1 MPHISVTVISDP
13 LQPKSLN
20 TAVLII
26 NVTVSKSVHV
36 YMDRFHS
43 NWAPKIQYY
52 VEKWRS
58 TGCARNSAIYQ
69 TKIFPVSWSKINA
82 IHRQNSN
89 AFVTKN
95 VFPWIP
101 MRIQTTKITKTFP
114 AWNPDWQGGN
124 HSSDPHPT
132 PRQRHFEF
140 APQSHI
146 YIKNYI
152 YMIHKRG
159 DIDLIST
166 FQGKDCVTP
175 HTVSCGISF
184 LILILAYMF
193 KSARAII
200 IHTSEHF
207 PPSSESS

>member
-1 MPHISVTVISDP
+1 
-13 LQPKSLN
+13 
-20 TAVLII
+20 
-26 NVTVSKSVHV
+26 
-36 YMDRFHS
+36 MDRFHT

-69 TKIFPVSWSKINA
+69 IVPFAKFMQSIDRILMCLLQRMCFPGYQWESKWP
-82 IHRQNSN
+82 RSPRLFQLE
-89 AFVTKN
+89 
-95 VFPWIP
+95 
-101 MRIQTTKITKTFP
+101 IQTDKGAIIQVT
-114 AWNPDWQGGN
+114 
-124 HSSDPHPT
+124 PHPT
-132 PRQRHFEF
+132 PRQRHFVF

-146 YIKNYI
+146 YIKDYI

-166 FQGKDCVTP
+166 FQGKDCVIP
-175 HTVSCGISF
+175 HTVSYGISF

-207 PPSSESS
+207 PPSFESS